1 MATTALFVEILV
13 VGAIAELWIVSL
25 LLACLDASKA
35 RMLFA
40 SMLPFK
46 DFAPVILIFVLAV
59 TYAIGWVTNFVS
71 EWLFKQAF
79 EKTIRNP
86 LFKSLGK
93 RYEQAR
99 TLVLLKA
106 SADFLREVQLDRHI
120 IRIARTNALSFA
132 VLAVSLLF
140 HRHRVDTAVLAF
152 LIVLLMLL
160 SFASFVQ
167 WRRRYTSQYE
177 NIAEAVRFL
186 IPQTNDAI
194 PLDDA

>member
-25 LLACLDASKA
+25 LIACVNASKT
-35 RMLFA
+35 RMLLA
-40 SMLPFK
+40 SVLTLK
-46 DFAPVILIFVLAV
+46 DFAPVILIFVLAL
-59 TYAIGWVTNFVS
+59 TYAVGWVANFIS
-71 EWLFKQAF
+71 EWLFKQGF

-93 RYEQAR
+93 PYNEAR
-99 TLVLLKA
+99 TLVLLNA

-132 VLAVSLLF
+132 LLGMSLPF
-140 HRHRVDTAVLAF
+140 HRHRVETAPLVF

-160 SFASFVQ
+160 SFASFAQ

-177 NIAEAVRFL
+177 NIAQAVKAL
-186 IPQTNDAI
+186 AGPPQDVINI
-194 PLDDA
+194 W